1 MNVAE
6 FVAEVVLVSASGMLS
21 PGPLFFANIIYGGKI
36 GITEGIKIAYG
47 HTIVE
52 LPLIIMLS
60 FSLFAFSYV
69 LLNNGILKIISF
81 IDGFSIIGFAFTQII
96 NVRNLRRQEL
106 ARI

>member
-1 MNVAE
+1 MNAAK
-6 FVAEVVLVSASGMLS
+6 FVAEVVLVSACGVLS
-21 PGPLFFANIIYGGKI
+21 PAPLFFANIIYGGKM

-96 NVRNLRRQEL
+96 NVRNLRR
-106 ARI
+106 